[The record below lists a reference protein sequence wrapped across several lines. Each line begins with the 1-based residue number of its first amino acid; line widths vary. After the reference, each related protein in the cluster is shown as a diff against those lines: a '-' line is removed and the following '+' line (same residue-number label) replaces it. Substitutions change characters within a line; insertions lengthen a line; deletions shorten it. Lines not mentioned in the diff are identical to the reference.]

1 MYICTLH
8 SYSGEYQILMND
20 YWERERWARLG
31 NDYRALIDLENWC
44 KNSFN
49 KVVATYVSTT
59 RLWSGYVEKEIM
71 TWSHLF
77 HWQLPVVPVICFFL
91 ELSGRKK
98 PSLVY
103 YDYIIKLIP
112 INIPIFP
119 LIPSSRYSFC
129 GFPVSTLDS
138 GILTDSTSLV
148 PARTCSIMA
157 F

>member
-1 MYICTLH
+1 MTI
-8 SYSGEYQILMND
+8 
-20 YWERERWARLG
+20 ERENGGPVLAMIIELLLTWRIGVKIL
-31 NDYRALIDLENWC
+31 L
-44 KNSFN
+44 
-49 KVVATYVSTT
+49 T
-59 RLWSGYVEKEIM
+59 RLWLY
-71 TWSHLF
+71 
-77 HWQLPVVPVICFFL
+77 ICLHHKVMVWLRGKRNYDMITSLSLTITGSSCHMFFL